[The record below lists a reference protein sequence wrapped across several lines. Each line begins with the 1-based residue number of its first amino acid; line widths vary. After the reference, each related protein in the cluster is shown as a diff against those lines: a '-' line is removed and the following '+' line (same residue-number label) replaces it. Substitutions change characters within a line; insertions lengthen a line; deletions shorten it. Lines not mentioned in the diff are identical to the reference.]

1 MYAVVRIAGQ
11 QFRVQPEERVRVPR
25 LAAAAGSEVEFAEVL
40 AVAGDG
46 DLRLGNP
53 LVSGAKVRAQVVEH
67 DRARKILV
75 YHKKRRKDHR
85 KRNGHRQPYSE
96 LRIQAIEVS

>member
-1 MYAVVRIAGQ
+1 VYAVVRIAGK

-25 LAAAAGSEVEFAEVL
+25 LQAEVGSVVEFGEVL
-40 AVAGDG
+40 AVVGETDS
-46 DLRLGNP
+46 RLGAP
-53 LVSGAKVRAQVVEH
+53 LVAGAKVRAQVVQH
-67 DRARKILV
+67 DRERTILI

>member
-11 QFRVQPEERVRVPR
+11 QFRVRPEERVRVP
-25 LAAAAGSEVEFAEVL
+25 LLTAPVGAELEFGEVL
-40 AVAGDG
+40 AVVGESESRFGA
-46 DLRLGNP
+46 P
-53 LVSGAKVRAQVVEH
+53 LVAGAKVRAQVVEH

-75 YHKKRRKDHR
+75 FHKKRRKDHR
-85 KRNGHRQPYSE
+85 KLNGHRQPYSE

>member
-1 MYAVVRIAGQ
+1 VYAVVRIAGL
-11 QFRVQPEERVRVPR
+11 QFRVHPEERVRVP
-25 LAAAAGSEVEFAEVL
+25 LLQAEVGTEVEFGEVL
-40 AVAGDG
+40 AVVGDSDSRFG
-46 DLRLGNP
+46 TP
-53 LVSGAKVRAQVVEH
+53 LVAGAKVRAQVVEH

>member
-1 MYAVVRIAGQ
+1 MYAVVRIAGK
-11 QFRVQPEERVRVPR
+11 QFRVRPEERVRVPR
-25 LAAAAGSEVEFAEVL
+25 LQAEVGTEVEFGEVL
-40 AVAGDG
+40 AVVGESDI
-46 DLRLGNP
+46 RLGAP
-53 LVSGAKVRAQVVEH
+53 LVAGAKVRAQVVLH
-67 DRARKILV
+67 DRERTILI

>member
-1 MYAVVRIAGQ
+1 
-11 QFRVQPEERVRVPR
+11 VP
-25 LAAAAGSEVEFAEVL
+25 LLPAEVGSEVAFGEVL
-40 AVAGDG
+40 AVVGESEARFGT
-46 DLRLGNP
+46 P
-53 LVSGAKVRAQVVEH
+53 LVPGASVRAQVVEH
-67 DRARKILV
+67 GRARKVLV

>member
-1 MYAVVRIAGQ
+1 VYAVVRIAGK
-11 QFRVQPEERVRVPR
+11 QFRVRPEERVRVPR
-25 LAAAAGSEVEFAEVL
+25 LQAEVGTEVEFGEVL
-40 AVAGDG
+40 AVVGESDI
-46 DLRLGNP
+46 RLGAP
-53 LVSGAKVRAQVVEH
+53 LVAGAKVRAQVVLH
-67 DRARKILV
+67 DRERTILI